1 MMKNLIILIL
11 IFACH
16 FTFAQSARNKECP
29 PPVFK
34 KGQTSAQVNADTRR
48 YVDCVREFNKKQ
60 ADRNQE
66 KRRQQAAER
75 ERQHQRKLED
85 QRKRRNEEDQ
95 NRHNRERK
103 SGDEPEVQG

>member
-1 MMKNLIILIL
+1 MKNFLQLITLF
-11 IFACH
+11 FACQIS
-16 FTFAQSARNKECP
+16 FAQNARNKECT

-60 ADRNQE
+60 EDRNRE

-75 ERQHQRKLED
+75 ERQHQRKIQD
-85 QRKRRNEEDQ
+85 QRKRRNQEDQ

-103 SGDEPEVQG
+103 SGDESDVQG